1 MEDQKTEIIYPKATS
16 DGFCFLDETDE
27 ALGIESN
34 TNERREQIKRLKI
47 SDGRTVVVKELKA
60 WEAEQTRRLHKDK
73 EDNVI
78 LAFATM
84 ASLFDNTKVTYEEMR
99 QFGNRDWTRIK
110 TAVTQLNF
118 L

>member
-1 MEDQKTEIIYPKATS
+1 MEDQTAEVLYPKATS

-27 ALGIESN
+27 ALAIESN
-34 TNERREQIKRLKI
+34 KNARGEQIKRLTI
-47 SDGRTVVVKELKA
+47 NDGRMVVVRELKA

-84 ASLFDNTKVTYEEMR
+84 SCLFDDKKITYEEMR
-99 QFGNRDWTRIK
+99 EFGNRDWTRIK